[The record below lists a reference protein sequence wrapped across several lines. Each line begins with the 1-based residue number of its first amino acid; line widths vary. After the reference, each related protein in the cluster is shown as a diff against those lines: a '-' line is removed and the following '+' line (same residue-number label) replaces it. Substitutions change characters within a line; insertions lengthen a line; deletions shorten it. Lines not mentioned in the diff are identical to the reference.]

1 MEEIRDFLVGKVS
14 ELCGVPKD
22 NITDDTE
29 LIKDLGM
36 KSATLVVLIAAL
48 EDQFDVDI
56 DFMKFRRA
64 LSVSEAVA
72 FLDDLVNG

>member
-1 MEEIRDFLVGKVS
+1 MDEIRDFLVKKVA
-14 ELCGVPKD
+14 ELCGVSAES
-22 NITDDTE
+22 ITDDTE

-48 EDQFDVDI
+48 EDEFDIDI

-64 LSVSEAVA
+64 LSIKDEVKA
-72 FLDDLVNG
+72 LDELING